1 MLNNSHLHS
10 NNMTTI
16 NPSSLI
22 NSYQVD
28 PMRLSN
34 TAILNQSKLGNTYTP
49 VDINSAITSNRDRTT
64 RKDDL
69 HTLYNPL
76 LNNNINNQGTSYVS
90 KSSLN

>member
-34 TAILNQSKLGNTYTP
+34 TALLNHSKLGNTYTP
-49 VDINSAITSNRDRTT
+49 VDINSAITSNRDRTS

-76 LNNNINNQGTSYVS
+76 LNNNINN
-90 KSSLN
+90 